1 MRFSGVMIGSDNAKA
16 LGEFYS
22 QILGEPGFQSGEWYG
37 WNTGAQLMLGAH
49 SDVHG
54 QNTAPQRIMLSIEV
68 DDVKAS
74 FATALSL
81 GAKVVAEPYQPEAD
95 NENFWLATLEDID
108 GNYFQL
114 APGWEL

>member
-1 MRFSGVMIGSDNAKA
+1 MKFSGVMVGSDNAKA

-49 SDVHG
+49 NEVHG
-54 QNTAPQRIMLSIEV
+54 KNATPQRIMLSIEV

-74 FATALSL
+74 FDKALTL
-81 GAKVVAEPYQPEAD
+81 GAKVVAEPYRPEAD
-95 NENFWLATLEDID
+95 DENFWLATLEDID

-114 APGWEL
+114 APPWT